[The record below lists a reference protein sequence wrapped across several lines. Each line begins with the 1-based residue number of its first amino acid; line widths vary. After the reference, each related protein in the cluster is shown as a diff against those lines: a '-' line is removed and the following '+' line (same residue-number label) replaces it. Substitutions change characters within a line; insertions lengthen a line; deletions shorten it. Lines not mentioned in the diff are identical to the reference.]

1 MKKVR
6 IGLPDGNGC
15 FGTLEFWK
23 QYFSDIGVEYVG
35 VDDEEYK
42 LEQYVRE
49 SNSIFPSS
57 ICVNSKYRLGRA
69 IELADKVD
77 YFLFFLREDEIS
89 NCMASIYR
97 VEWIKH
103 YFENVKCIVWK
114 RDILPGKSDYE
125 NFVKLSEILTG
136 EKNEEILR
144 EKKIPKRPVVY
155 DISLRKRDRKK
166 KTLMLIGVAPF
177 FVDLYRKSD
186 LMDYITDK
194 VNLLNPTSIGSYGI
208 KEDKYKLYKE
218 NTIINSIEKAEKH
231 NLVDGYLFVGDAFD
245 MPGKY
250 SFPRLKKYVQQ
261 YSDKEI
267 LELIPGISNEEICRK
282 QFDEFMERIEVR

>member
-155 DISLRKRDRKK
+155 DMSLRKRDRKK

-231 NLVDGYLFVGDAFD
+231 NLVDG
-245 MPGKY
+245 
-250 SFPRLKKYVQQ
+250 
-261 YSDKEI
+261 
-267 LELIPGISNEEICRK
+267 
-282 QFDEFMERIEVR
+282 

>member
-77 YFLFFLREDEIS
+77 YFLFF
-89 NCMASIYR
+89 Y
-97 VEWIKH
+97 
-103 YFENVKCIVWK
+103 VKMKFLIVWQAYIELNGLNI
-114 RDILPGKSDYE
+114 ILK
-125 NFVKLSEILTG
+125 
-136 EKNEEILR
+136 
-144 EKKIPKRPVVY
+144 
-155 DISLRKRDRKK
+155 
-166 KTLMLIGVAPF
+166 M
-177 FVDLYRKSD
+177 
-186 LMDYITDK
+186 
-194 VNLLNPTSIGSYGI
+194 
-208 KEDKYKLYKE
+208 
-218 NTIINSIEKAEKH
+218 
-231 NLVDGYLFVGDAFD
+231 
-245 MPGKY
+245 
-250 SFPRLKKYVQQ
+250 
-261 YSDKEI
+261 
-267 LELIPGISNEEICRK
+267 
-282 QFDEFMERIEVR
+282 